1 MAYGVTARGY
11 GVVEVGGTGAGY
23 GAAGA
28 LSAQRRAWLCTEPDD
43 ARIMLFLL
51 TQHVASPLGCAFFSS
66 EQRTQRLD
74 RPTSCMGRWY

>member
-1 MAYGVTARGY
+1 MGVTARRY

-43 ARIMLFLL
+43 ARIMRFLL
-51 TQHVASPLGCAFFSS
+51 PPKHSTLPLLLAVHFSLLS
-66 EQRTQRLD
+66 NAH
-74 RPTSCMGRWY
+74 SV